1 MLRGMEVHFTP
12 EQEAQL
18 AQIATKAG
26 TDPAHLVKD
35 AVLRLLEDESAICAP
50 AQELPV
56 WRLGAVGPFHRRDLY
71 DDVR

>member
-1 MLRGMEVHFTP
+1 MEVNFTP

-35 AVLRLLEDESAICAP
+35 AALRLLEDEEIHLRP
-50 AQELPV
+50 PVPELPV
-56 WRLGAVGPFHRRDLY
+56 WSLGAVGPFHRRDLY